1 MCSMSVI
8 EREWGIFREKEKGA
22 EQERGDDWPRP
33 QRVKRSREMI
43 ERKKREKIGFNGLG
57 L

>member
-1 MCSMSVI
+1 MSVI